1 MIFIKWTAP
10 VFALVLSLLLSLG
23 GPAQADDVAYC
34 RALADTYER
43 YVIKVESGH
52 TVQRGSTSASVA
64 LEQCRNGNT
73 AGIPV
78 LERELRNARVDLP
91 ARG

>member
-1 MIFIKWTAP
+1 MTLFRSTVP
-10 VFALVLSLLLSLG
+10 LLGLLLLVDA
-23 GPAQADDVAYC
+23 PARADDVAYC
-34 RALADTYER
+34 KALAQQYQR
-43 YVIKVESGH
+43 YVVKIDNGN
-52 TVQRGSTSASVA
+52 TVQRGSTDASLA
-64 LEQCRNGNT
+64 LEQCRIGNT

>member
-1 MIFIKWTAP
+1 MTLFKWTAP
-10 VFALVLSLLLSLG
+10 LLGLLLFAAA
-23 GPAQADDVAYC
+23 PAQADDVAYC
-34 RALADTYER
+34 KALAQTYER
-43 YVIKVESGH
+43 YVVKIDSGH
-52 TVQRGSTSASVA
+52 TVQRGSTGASVA

-78 LERELRNARVDLP
+78 LERELQKARVDLP

>member
-1 MIFIKWTAP
+1 VKI
-10 VFALVLSLLLSLG
+10 
-23 GPAQADDVAYC
+23 D
-34 RALADTYER
+34 
-43 YVIKVESGH
+43 SGH
-52 TVQRGSTSASVA
+52 TVQRGSTDASVA

-78 LERELRNARVDLP
+78 LERELRNAKVDLP

>member
-1 MIFIKWTAP
+1 MTFIKWTVPA
-10 VFALVLSLLLSLG
+10 FALVLSLG

-34 RALADTYER
+34 RALAQTYER
-43 YVIKVESGH
+43 YVVKIDAGH
-52 TVQRGSTSASVA
+52 TVQRGSTDASVA
-64 LEQCRNGNT
+64 LEQCRNGNIR
-73 AGIPV
+73 GIPV

>member
-1 MIFIKWTAP
+1 MTITKWIAP
-10 VFALVLSLLLSLG
+10 VAGLLLVLSTT
-23 GPAQADDVAYC
+23 ARADDVTYC
-34 RALADTYER
+34 RALAQQYQR
-43 YVIKVESGH
+43 YVVKVDNGH
-52 TVQRGSTSASVA
+52 TVQRGSTDASVA

-78 LERELRNARVDLP
+78 LERELRNAKVELP

>member
-1 MIFIKWTAP
+1 MTLFKWTVP
-10 VFALVLSLLLSLG
+10 LLGLLLFVG
-23 GPAQADDVAYC
+23 APALADDVAYC
-34 RALADTYER
+34 KALAKTYER
-43 YVIKVESGH
+43 YVVKIDSGH
-52 TVQRGSTSASVA
+52 TVQRGSTGASVA

-78 LERELRNARVDLP
+78 LERELRNAKVDLP

>member
-1 MIFIKWTAP
+1 MTITKWIVP
-10 VFALVLSLLLSLG
+10 VLGLLLPFG
-23 GPAQADDVAYC
+23 AAQADDASYC
-34 RALADTYER
+34 RALARDYQR
-43 YVIKVESGH
+43 YVVKIDSGH
-52 TVQRGSTSASVA
+52 TVQRGSLDASVA

-78 LERELRNARVDLP
+78 LERELRNAKVDLP

>member
-1 MIFIKWTAP
+1 MTLFKWTAP
-10 VFALVLSLLLSLG
+10 LVGLFLLCG
-23 GPAQADDVAYC
+23 APARADDVAYC
-34 RALADTYER
+34 RALAQTYER
-43 YVIKVESGH
+43 YVVKIDSGH
-52 TVQRGSTSASVA
+52 TVQRGSTDASLA
-64 LEQCRNGNT
+64 LAQCRNGDT

>member
-1 MIFIKWTAP
+1 MTPIKWTVPVLALLISLNAP
-10 VFALVLSLLLSLG
+10 AR
-23 GPAQADDVAYC
+23 ADDVAYC
-34 RALADTYER
+34 RALAQTYER
-43 YVIKVESGH
+43 YVVKVDSGH
-52 TVQRGSTSASVA
+52 TVQRGSTGASVA

-78 LERELRNARVDLP
+78 LERELRNARVELP

>member
-1 MIFIKWTAP
+1 MTIIRWIAP
-10 VFALVLSLLLSLG
+10 VLGLLL
-23 GPAQADDVAYC
+23 PATAQADDVAYC
-34 RALADTYER
+34 KALAQQYQR
-43 YVIKVESGH
+43 YVVKIDSGH
-52 TVQRGSTSASVA
+52 TVQRGSTDASVA

-78 LERELRNARVDLP
+78 LERELRNAKVDLP

>member
-1 MIFIKWTAP
+1 MTLLKWTAP
-10 VFALVLSLLLSLG
+10 LLGLLLFAG
-23 GPAQADDVAYC
+23 APAWADDVAYC
-34 RALADTYER
+34 KSLAKTYER
-43 YVIKVESGH
+43 YVVKIDSGH
-52 TVQRGSTSASVA
+52 TVQRGSTDASVA

-78 LERELRNARVDLP
+78 LERELRNAKVDLP

>member
-1 MIFIKWTAP
+1 MTITKWIVAI
-10 VFALVLSLLLSLG
+10 LVLLL
-23 GPAQADDVAYC
+23 PAAAQADDVSYC
-34 RALADTYER
+34 KTLAQTYQR
-43 YVIKVESGH
+43 YVVKVEYGH
-52 TVQRGSTSASVA
+52 TVQRGSTDASVA
-64 LEQCRNGNT
+64 LEQCRSGNT